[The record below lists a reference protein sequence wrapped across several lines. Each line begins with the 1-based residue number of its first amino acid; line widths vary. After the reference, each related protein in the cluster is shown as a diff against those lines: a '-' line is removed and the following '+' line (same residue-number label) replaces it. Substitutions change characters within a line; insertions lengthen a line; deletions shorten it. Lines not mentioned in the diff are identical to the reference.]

1 MVYLPH
7 WPIPAS
13 FGNAKIDYE
22 LVFFRI
28 KEILE
33 KLGNPHKTLSPSIH
47 ITGTN
52 GKGSTAAFLSQILRD
67 QKYSVNLYSSPH
79 IHHVNERFLLNNTPI
94 SDSQL
99 FNIIEEIR
107 IANNNEKITFF
118 EAMTCAAI
126 IAFERNKADF
136 NIFEVGMGARID
148 ATNIIE
154 NRAASIITPISFDH
168 EEYLGNNIVNI
179 AFEKAHIIKSNSPL
193 ILGPQPQQANE
204 IIELIAKDQNT
215 PTVKYDQDF
224 KIDINEDYSFNF
236 QSSKVNLR
244 NISKPNLEGHHQ
256 YINASIAIAASF
268 EIGIE
273 IDKIKISKSP
283 AKTIWRN
290 RLEKIN
296 GSLTKTLGEE
306 NEIFIDSAHNTGGAY
321 AIANWI
327 EEKKIECPRYRNIA
341 IVGFSRN
348 KCRSEFLKVLNRSF
362 DEIFAIRV
370 EEEPY
375 PEESLKVKQI
385 GEQNNIKVEIA
396 QDLNDAILK
405 IKKISQ
411 DKRVVICGSI
421 HLARDLKK
429 YN

>member
-7 WPIPAS
+7 WPIPAT

-28 KEILE
+28 KKILE

-99 FNIIEEIR
+99 FKIIEEIR
-107 IANNNEKITFF
+107 ITNNNEKIAFF

-126 IAFERNKADF
+126 IAFEKNKADF
-136 NIFEVGMGARID
+136 NIFEVGMGSRID

-193 ILGPQPQQANE
+193 ILGPQPHQAKE
-204 IIELIAKDQNT
+204 VIELIAKDQNT
-215 PTVKYDQDF
+215 PTIKYDQDF

-236 QSSKVNLR
+236 QSSKVSLR

-256 YINASIAIAASF
+256 YINAAIAIAASF

-296 GSLTKTLGEE
+296 GSLTKILGEE
-306 NEIFIDSAHNTGGAY
+306 SEIFIDSAHNTGGAY

-327 EEKKIECPRYRNIA
+327 EEKKIDNPRYRNIA

-348 KCRSEFLKVLNRSF
+348 KCRSEFLQVLNHSF

-396 QDLNDAILK
+396 QDLHDAILK

-411 DKRVVICGSI
+411 EKRVVICGSI